1 MTTSSNSPLAVIAAG
16 IAGNTFTGLD
26 QFSYEIYRGKAY
38 TGNPRK
44 LDVPNCFKSAI
55 EQVSRQ
61 VDIQTYPLT
70 VIILN
75 TRLMEYSA
83 FINPEAEIALMEGKT
98 LEEVTSR
105 TRSILDAEDAGLVL
119 VMDFVESS
127 GTVSVLLLSTRQFA
141 DRNHLKPIAF
151 LSAAHDFDRE
161 NVNLLIVNGNLPE
174 FINNPVSRALFQSSA
189 GTIHPE
195 FALVDS
201 TTGQFSILKLL
212 ACLIGKI
219 IPGVTGWNK
228 CDTEGTWSGSG
239 FYVPGNSRS
248 WFTPANQQD
257 LCGSVVSITGPGKTS
272 FINISTPGEG
282 IPDQITM
289 PSMEELC
296 MFPFGGNS
304 IEEIISQLDTFK
316 NTNFS
321 QVNLQQ
327 AARFQYRRWQ
337 KNTHFVYTAC
347 ILGSSPDE
355 LLREIDYAVTGIPD
369 AVDKSSDWRTPAGST
384 FSPDPLGNSGSIA
397 FVYPGAFNSY
407 PGVGQDLFRLFPSLF
422 RRLSDISNNIGD
434 LINERQL
441 YPRRFDPILPADME
455 KLEKDLVADPLAM
468 LISGTCLAAVYTFLL
483 RETFNLHP
491 ASSLGYS
498 LGEISMMFASGVWTK
513 ADDTASAL
521 RQSPLF
527 HNRMAGRQ
535 DAVRE
540 YWRKTGN
547 IPSTEDGRLWANFIL
562 MAPFEKVAEAIRGFD
577 HVYVTHINTPRQVV
591 IGGHPDEC
599 RQLISSIKC
608 SSLEAP
614 FNYALHC
621 EAVESEYEALR
632 ELHTWDIQNEPGM
645 VLYSAATNAP
655 MPMEQDA
662 IARQIA
668 HGLCHRLDFPG
679 LVETAYSDGAR
690 IFIELGAGSNCTR
703 WVDESLAGKPH
714 TAFSINRKGVDDHS
728 AILQLLSRLVTHGVP
743 VNLSPVFG

>member
-1 MTTSSNSPLAVIAAG
+1 MTTTSKSPMAVIAAG
-16 IAGNTFTGLD
+16 IAGSTFTGLD
-26 QFSYEIYRGKAY
+26 QFSYEIYRGKPY
-38 TGNPRK
+38 SGNPRK
-44 LDVPNCFKSAI
+44 LDLPEACKSAL
-55 EQVSRQ
+55 EQVSHQ
-61 VDIQTYPLT
+61 VDLQVNRPI
-70 VIILN
+70 VIVMN
-75 TRLMEYSA
+75 TRLMEYAAS
-83 FINPEAEIALMEGKT
+83 ISSEVESILMEGDT
-98 LEEVTSR
+98 LEAVFCRITG
-105 TRSILDAEDAGLVL
+105 ILEKDAGPVML
-119 VMDFVESS
+119 MDFVESS
-127 GTVSVLLLSTRQFA
+127 GTVSVLVLSACQIA
-141 DRNHLKPIAF
+141 DRNHFKPLGF
-151 LSAAHDFDRE
+151 LTVSPDFDRE
-161 NVNLLIVNGNLPE
+161 NTNLMMVNGNLPK
-174 FINNPVSRALFQSSA
+174 FISNPVSREFIRSSTE
-189 GTIHPE
+189 TIHPDC
-195 FALVDS
+195 ALVDS
-201 TTGQFSILKLL
+201 TTGLFSVIKLL
-212 ACLIGKI
+212 ACMTRRM
-219 IPGVTGWNK
+219 IPGVTGW
-228 CDTEGTWSGSG
+228 DETDAEGIWSRSG

-248 WFTPANQQD
+248 WFTPANQPQ
-257 LCGSVVSITGPGKTS
+257 LFGSVVSVTDQEKLS
-272 FINISTPGEG
+272 FLNLRTPGDG

-289 PSMEELC
+289 PSMEDLC
-296 MFPFGGNS
+296 MFPFGGNTL
-304 IEEIISQLDTFK
+304 EEIISQLATFK

-321 QVNLQQ
+321 QVNVQQ

-337 KNTHFVYTAC
+337 KNTPFAYTAC
-347 ILGSSPDE
+347 ILGSSPEE
-355 LLREIDYAVTGIPD
+355 LLREIDYAITGIPES
-369 AVDKSSDWRTPAGST
+369 AGKSSDWRTPAGST
-384 FSPDPLGNSGSIA
+384 FSPNPLGNSGSIS

-441 YPRRFDPILPADME
+441 YPRRFDRILPAEME
-455 KLEKDLVADPLAM
+455 QLEKDLVADPLAM

-513 ADDTASAL
+513 ADDTARAL

-527 HNRMAGRQ
+527 HNRMAGSQ

-547 IPSTEDGRLWANFIL
+547 NPSTENGRLWANFIL
-562 MAPFEKVAEAIRGFD
+562 MATYEKVVEALQGFD

-599 RQLISSIKC
+599 RQLIASIKC

-632 ELHTWDIQNEPGM
+632 DLHTWDIQNQPGM

-668 HGLCHRLDFPG
+668 HGLCHRLDFPK

-714 TAFSINRKGVDDHS
+714 MAFSINRKGVDDHS
-728 AILQLLSRLVTHGVP
+728 AILQMLARLISHGVP